1 MGAGKDIVITAY
13 GHKDEID
20 NIAVCLFD
28 KQEPDRYGYYG
39 ESNADK
45 YCNALNKLKLEGE
58 SWVIAKIVSESAP
71 YSLDAFC
78 PVTFETILGLD
89 DRSLQR
95 VIREVDSQDLAK
107 AMKNENE
114 EVQGRIF
121 RNMSLRASAMLK
133 EDIEFMGPI
142 RMIDVKESQERI
154 IQAIR
159 HLEETGEIVK
169 PCFKGGIAE

>member
-1 MGAGKDIVITAY
+1 MGQGKDIVITVY

-20 NIAVCLFD
+20 NIAVSLFD

-39 ESNADK
+39 ESNANV
-45 YCNALNKLKLEGE
+45 YCNTLNKLKLEGE
-58 SWVIAKIVSESAP
+58 SWVLARIVSENAP
-71 YSLDAFC
+71 YSLNVFYPAK
-78 PVTFETILGLD
+78 FEPILKLD

-95 VIREVDSQDLAK
+95 VIREVDAHDLAI

-121 RNMSLRASAMLK
+121 RNMSLRASSMLK

-142 RMIDVKESQERI
+142 TIVDAKKSQEKI
-154 IQAIR
+154 IQTIHR
-159 HLEETGEIVK
+159 LVDCGEIIN
-169 PCFKGGIAE
+169 P